1 MKTPN
6 HIGNLAPTIEG
17 LQAQIA
23 SLTAENERLT
33 NTATNLLSALNE
45 YRTFKLDEDCDGWED
60 ERMRIF
66 ETLNMT
72 EAELIAAL
80 QPKEGKE

>member
-23 SLTAENERLT
+23 SLTAEIERLREALQ
-33 NTATNLLSALNE
+33 TA
-45 YRTFKLDEDCDGWED
+45 D
-60 ERMRIF
+60 
-66 ETLNMT
+66 ETLIEINLNNSSI
-72 EAELIAAL
+72 EASQIIRAAL
-80 QPKEGKE
+80 QPKEGNQ

>member
-23 SLTAENERLT
+23 SLTAEIERLREALQ
-33 NTATNLLSALNE
+33 TA
-45 YRTFKLDEDCDGWED
+45 D
-60 ERMRIF
+60 
-66 ETLNMT
+66 ETLIEINLSNYGMDDVDRLNNSSI
-72 EAELIAAL
+72 EASQIIRAAL
-80 QPKEGKE
+80 QPKEGNQ